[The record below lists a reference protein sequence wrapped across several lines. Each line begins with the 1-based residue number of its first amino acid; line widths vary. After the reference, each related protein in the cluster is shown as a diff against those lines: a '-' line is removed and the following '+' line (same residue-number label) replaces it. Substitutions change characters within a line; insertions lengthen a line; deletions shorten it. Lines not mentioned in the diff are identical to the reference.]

1 LGIKRNTPD
10 IPDTTN
16 TPEEFNRIDDVPV
29 ERTEGLL
36 EESER
41 SLLRLMEK
49 LNPCDQRYYIGEK
62 AFLITYRRRINLLSF
77 LKRGRIPY
85 TLRIVGFPV
94 SLVKKGYFGDLEEIS
109 NMIQSLKGFTLVL
122 NADGDLDLPRGYT
135 LSSFVL
141 PIVDRNLEEYLER
154 MRSPYRY
161 RLKKALEK
169 GKLYRVRRM
178 PGEEFSQELYELYLD
193 VYQRSEAPLECLP
206 MEFFKE
212 MPGEIYV
219 FESSH
224 EGSSDK
230 RSSYGGEKERAI
242 GFLLL
247 AHQQETLNFL
257 FGGFL
262 EKDVKAYDLYYGM
275 LLEMVRIAME
285 KGARFLELG
294 QTAEESKAKMGA
306 KEMEKHLYLTH
317 SNPLI
322 RKILPKLLHLGS
334 YQPGVHRYR
343 VFKEAEK
350 DGQQNT
356 STIREGIDQ
365 QR

>member
-1 LGIKRNTPD
+1 MPRTIA
-10 IPDTTN
+10 
-16 TPEEFNRIDDVPV
+16 EEFHRIEEVPR
-29 ERTEGLL
+29 ERLKGLL
-36 EESER
+36 DREDIELLALLER
-41 SLLRLMEK
+41 
-49 LNPCDQRYYIGEK
+49 LNPCDQRYYLGAR
-62 AFLITYRRRINLLSF
+62 AFLITYRQRINLLSF

-85 TLRIVGFPV
+85 TLRIAGFPV
-94 SLVKKGYFGDLEEIS
+94 SLVKKGYFGDPGELS
-109 NMIQSLKGFTLVL
+109 GMIQSLKGFTLVL
-122 NADGDLDLPRGYT
+122 NAEGDLDLPRGYT

-141 PIVDRNLEEYLER
+141 PIVDGDLDEYLKR

-169 GKLYRVRRM
+169 HRLYRVRKIAQ
-178 PGEEFSQELYELYLD
+178 EEFSPELYKLYLD

-206 MEFFKE
+206 FEFFKE

-219 FESSH
+219 FEENSH
-224 EGSSDK
+224 ERRGDK
-230 RSSYGGEKERAI
+230 RNSHGEGRAI
-242 GFLLL
+242 GFFFL
-247 AHQQETLNFL
+247 AHQTETLYFL

-262 EKDVKAYDLYYGM
+262 EEDVKTFDLYYGM

-285 KGARFLELG
+285 KGVRFLELG
-294 QTAEESKAKMGA
+294 QTAEESKTKIGA
-306 KEMEKHLYLTH
+306 EEVEKYLYLTH

-322 RKILPKLLHLGS
+322 RKVLPKLLHLGS